1 MKEHP
6 AGIHL
11 VLARSY
17 SAYLLAS
24 IVGLFADLFFPLD
37 FTLPHATQIAV
48 VCIGAGT
55 LLVVWAQYTSRYC
68 ANEHHDHH
76 GDSLYFQHGPY
87 RFMRNPTHLGILL
100 MVAGYAVVSKS
111 VIFFAVTLIG
121 YLFSN
126 IFFRNY
132 EFLLRNKYG
141 NIYDAYKKRI
151 NKIL

>member
-1 MKEHP
+1 
-6 AGIHL
+6 
-11 VLARSY
+11 
-17 SAYLLAS
+17 
-24 IVGLFADLFFPLD
+24 
-37 FTLPHATQIAV
+37 
-48 VCIGAGT
+48 
-55 LLVVWAQYTSRYC
+55 
-68 ANEHHDHH
+68 
-76 GDSLYFQHGPY
+76 
-87 RFMRNPTHLGILL
+87 MRNPTHLGILL